1 VASSIKL
8 FSINS
13 QGIMDTEISN
23 AQGYVYILQV
33 KDINLPVCKIGV
45 TTRTPYQRCAEIN
58 VSSTGDFIWE
68 VAHYVAVND
77 CMKLEAL
84 VHQKLAPLRQK
95 RREFFNLNPSDAY
108 QALCSIMEHQDEF
121 TLVDIIEPEQ
131 PEKPSV
137 GVQKRHAQGVQ
148 RNSRANESYVELLD
162 AFTNVLNIKGRP
174 FGQLNKPYFGM
185 SDGNEGVQWSTV
197 VFTDTGKARMGVN
210 LEGMKYANWP
220 IASFL
225 ISELQNPELEAIK
238 GNLSQP
244 DEIFVRITRDAWQV
258 TSRPFI
264 VEEYI
269 GGKEHALPEIDEML
283 WRSMLNESLGC
294 LDETKRYRG
303 RKSQEVTLA
312 NKQKNGEQKRVL
324 PVSPH
329 LYVWTEISMEKDISD
344 NVKAGLAQLA
354 LVYEWIA
361 RQCL

>member
-1 VASSIKL
+1 
-8 FSINS
+8 
-13 QGIMDTEISN
+13 MDTEISN

-33 KDINLPVCKIGV
+33 KDIDLPVCKIGM
-45 TTRTPYQRCAEIN
+45 TSRTPHQRCAEIN

-68 VAHYVAVND
+68 VAHYVAVNN
-77 CMKLEAL
+77 CMKLEFM

-95 RREFFNLNPSDAY
+95 RREFFNLNPTDAY
-108 QALCSIMEHQDEF
+108 QALCSIIEHQDEIS
-121 TLVDIIEPEQ
+121 LAEIIEPE
-131 PEKPSV
+131 KPDSQFS
-137 GVQKRHAQGVQ
+137 GGRRRKSQGMQ
-148 RNSRANESYVELLD
+148 RSSRANNESYVELLD

-197 VFTDTGKARMGVN
+197 VFTDTGKAKLGVN
-210 LEGMKYANWP
+210 LEGMRYANWP

-225 ISELQNPELEAIK
+225 ISELQNPALEAIK
-238 GNLSQP
+238 GNLLQQ
-244 DEIFVRITRDAWQV
+244 DKIFVRITRDAWQV

-269 GGKEHALPEIDEML
+269 GGKEHALSEIDEKL
-283 WRSMLNESLGC
+283 WRSMLNEALGC

-329 LYVWTEISMEKDISD
+329 LYVWTEISMEEDISE
-344 NVKAGLAQLA
+344 NVKGGLAQLA
-354 LVYEWIA
+354 SVYDWIA
-361 RQCL
+361 RQCQ